1 MTSTASI
8 AQTSPRSA
16 GRAPDHRFCV
26 APMMACTDR
35 HDRYFLRLISRHAL
49 LYTEMVTTGALLH
62 GDRAGFL
69 AHHETEHPLALQIGG
84 SEPAAMADCARFAEQ
99 AGFDEVNINVGCPS
113 DRVRRGR
120 FGVCLMLEPDLV
132 AHCVAQMRAAVR
144 IPVTVKC
151 RIGVDERDRPQ
162 DLERF
167 VETVAGAGCETF
179 VIHARK
185 AWLSGLSPRQNREVP
200 PLRYDR
206 VLALKRR
213 FPALELVLNGGITTL
228 DDARRHL
235 ERLDGVMVGRE
246 AYRNPYLLAEVDAQV
261 FGARTP
267 APSRREVIERL
278 LEYVEIELARG
289 TRLHAITR
297 HVIGLYQGLPGARA
311 WRRHLSENAT
321 RPGAGAEVLAEA
333 ARLVP
338 ANA

>member
-1 MTSTASI
+1 
-8 AQTSPRSA
+8 
-16 GRAPDHRFCV
+16 
-26 APMMACTDR
+26 MMACTDR

-49 LYTEMVTTGALLH
+49 LYTEMVTTGALIH
-62 GDRAGFL
+62 GDREGFL
-69 AHHETEHPLALQIGG
+69 GHHDAEHPLALQIGG
-84 SEPAAMADCARFAEQ
+84 SEPRAMAECARFAEQ

-120 FGVCLMLEPDLV
+120 FGACLMLEPALV
-132 AHCVAQMRAAVR
+132 AECVAEMRAAVR

-151 RIGVDERDRPQ
+151 RIGVDARDGAE
-162 DLERF
+162 DLEHF

-179 VIHARK
+179 IVHARK
-185 AWLSGLSPRQNREVP
+185 AWLSGLSPKENREVP

-206 VLALKRR
+206 VLALKRS

-228 DDARRHL
+228 ADVHRHL

-246 AYRNPYLLAEVDAQV
+246 AYRNPYLLAEVDARI
-261 FGARTP
+261 FGART
-267 APSRREVIERL
+267 APPTRREVVEQLIEQ
-278 LEYVEIELARG
+278 VEVELARG

-311 WRRHLSENAT
+311 WRRHLSEHAT
-321 RPGAGAEVLAEA
+321 RPGADAGTLAEA

-338 ANA
+338 ADA